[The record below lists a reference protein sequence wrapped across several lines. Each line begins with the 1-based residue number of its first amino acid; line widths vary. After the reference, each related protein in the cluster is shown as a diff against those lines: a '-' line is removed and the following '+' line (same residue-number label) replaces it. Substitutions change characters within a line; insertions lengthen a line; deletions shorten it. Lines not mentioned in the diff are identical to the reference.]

1 MGPERSENKKPPLGT
16 EPNDTPPPL
25 NAPERVRKP
34 HYDWEHESQA
44 ESEARRAK
52 TPTRVSA
59 WKEKVEAWIRRYLLL
74 ADPTFGERD
83 DDPTP
88 A

>member
-1 MGPERSENKKPPLGT
+1 MSPERSKNKKPALGT
-16 EPNDTPPPL
+16 EPNDAGAPL

-44 ESEARRAK
+44 ESEAPRAK

-59 WKEKVEAWIRRYLLL
+59 WKENVEAWIRRYLLL